1 MSKGPFVVFGLFAA
15 LCLLVLPWLALG
27 KEGEEGAAIV
37 EVADRDQ
44 AGKELFATNCGP
56 CHTLAAAGTDGVVG
70 PNLDEILAPTGANT
84 ADQFEGIASRVLTAV
99 NCGVPPGGGRM
110 PDGILLGDEAEAV
123 AKFVAAYAAQID
135 KGPTVDTSSAPTP
148 QAPDCPTGSG

>member
-27 KEGEEGAAIV
+27 KEGEESAAIV
-37 EVADRDQ
+37 EVASGDQ

-70 PNLDEILAPTGANT
+70 PNLDEILVPTGSNSPE
-84 ADQFEGIASRVLTAV
+84 QFEGIASRVMTAIE
-99 NCGVPPGGGRM
+99 CGVQGRM
-110 PDGILLGDEAEAV
+110 PRQILLGDEAETA
-123 AKFVAAYAAQID
+123 AKFVAAYAGQID
-135 KGPTVDTSSAPTP
+135 KGPTVDTSSAKDPP
-148 QAPDCPTGSG
+148 PPECQ